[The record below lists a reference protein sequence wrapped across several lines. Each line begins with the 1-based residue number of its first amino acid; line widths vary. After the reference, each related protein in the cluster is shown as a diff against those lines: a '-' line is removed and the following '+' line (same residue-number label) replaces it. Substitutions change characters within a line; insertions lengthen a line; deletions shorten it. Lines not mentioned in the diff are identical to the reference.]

1 VIIGRNGSGK
11 STILKLIARVYEPT
25 EGDILIDGRD
35 IKALRLADL
44 RNAMS
49 VLFQDYTHFPLSVR
63 ELAQLQLFASKS
75 TESNRSQKILASG
88 IPQTQM
94 TKTKYTKLRN

>member
-25 EGDILIDGRD
+25 EGDILIDGRN
-35 IKALRLADL
+35 IKALKLVDL

-49 VLFQDYTHFPLSVR
+49 ILFQDYTHFPLSVR
-63 ELAQLQLFASKS
+63 ELAQLLASKS
-75 TESNRSQKILASG
+75 TEFNRSQKTLASG
-88 IPQTQM
+88 TPQTQM
-94 TKTKYTKLRN
+94 TKTKSMKLRN